1 MVPSELEAG
10 FGLLGKEGCAL
21 NNQEKKTYLKRYGKA
36 DRELDV
42 LYEELALWRSKAEKI
57 TPLLRQT
64 PGGGHSG
71 GSQVETA
78 VEKILAV
85 QKEIDVKID
94 ELMAVKQEVVDAVKT
109 VPDETLQ
116 LLLSYRYIL
125 GMTFEQIAVRMHYNY
140 RWILRLHG
148 RALSAIQLDGDGEPA
163 GEPARESP
171 DAGVAGQAADAHAG
185 KEETENIP
193 IAEESAG

>member
-1 MVPSELEAG
+1 MNLYEQIRERYPCRSCPPPAAGMQPEQLRRVDEMVPPELEAG
-10 FGLLGKEGCAL
+10 FELLGKEGCAL

-42 LYEELALWRSKAEKI
+42 LYEELALWRSKEEKI
-57 TPLLRQT
+57 TSALRQT
-64 PGGGHSG
+64 PG

-78 VEKILAV
+78 VEKILAA
-85 QKEIDVKID
+85 QKEIYMKIE
-94 ELMAVKQEVVDAVKT
+94 ELMALSQEVVDAIQT

-140 RWILRLHG
+140 RWILRLHE
-148 RALSAIQLDGDGEPA
+148 RALSAVQLDETIG
-163 GEPARESP
+163 R
-171 DAGVAGQAADAHAG
+171 DA
-185 KEETENIP
+185 
-193 IAEESAG
+193 